1 MASTAHEVRQRGL
14 FLAGE
19 WVETGEW
26 DDVLSPYSGET
37 VGRVARGTAGH
48 TRAAID
54 AAERAMSTPL
64 PAHERAA
71 ILDRIA
77 IALGEH
83 VEEAAHLISAEA
95 GKPIKVA
102 RGEASRAAETYVAA
116 AVAART
122 LTGETVPMAASAA
135 GEGKLA
141 FTLRLPLGIVGAIS
155 PFNFPLNLVA
165 HKLA

>member
-26 DDVLSPYSGET
+26 DDVLSPYSGEA
-37 VGRVARGTAGH
+37 VGRVAGGPADH

-54 AAERAMSTPL
+54 AAERAMGTPL

-71 ILDRIA
+71 ILDRVA

-83 VEEAAHLISAEA
+83 VEEAAQLISAEA
-95 GKPIKVA
+95 GKPIQVA
-102 RGEASRAAETYVAA
+102 RGEGSRAVETYVTAA
-116 AVAART
+116 C
-122 LTGETVPMAASAA
+122 G
-135 GEGKLA
+135 
-141 FTLRLPLGIVGAIS
+141 
-155 PFNFPLNLVA
+155 
-165 HKLA
+165 